1 MSISAIEKEK
11 LHLEIG
17 KVSWLELQRFFAKGE
32 AVWVS
37 NELDLVEVAY
47 QFSLDDTANAKE
59 WLNTKKVAFVSDNQA
74 LEWFESNT
82 ELWAIVVKPFVLV
95 QEMSHSV
102 H

>member
-11 LHLEIG
+11 LHLETG

>member
-1 MSISAIEKEK
+1 MSISTIEKEK
-11 LHLEIG
+11 LHLETG

-32 AVWVS
+32 AIWVS

-59 WLNTKKVAFVSDNQA
+59 WLNTKKVAVVSDNQA

-82 ELWAIVVKPFVLV
+82 ELWAVVVKPFVLV
-95 QEMSHSV
+95 QELSHSV